1 MELYL
6 KLIDVIVPV
15 FFVIGIGYY
24 LGKKN
29 PDINTDFITTFAG
42 NVGTPAMI
50 FYTITTTGVT
60 LSVFTEYFIYAL
72 IIIGG
77 FSLVGI
83 LFLLLLKK
91 DFISELPPLILPNT
105 GNMGIPI
112 CLFAYGTAGL
122 GVASAIAS
130 VIILLHFTLGVL
142 LAKKSFS
149 LEILIKNM
157 PIYAII
163 VSVIFLYFEWDVPG
177 YLENTTFLLTYATI
191 FLVLMSL
198 GIALSRL
205 KVVSWTHA
213 SILGAVRVILGPLI
227 GFGLIKYLNL
237 DGFAA
242 GVLLIQSCMPSAVL
256 TYLVGSMYS
265 EKKVV
270 DSVASVIVTSTIMS
284 FITCLLYTSPSPRDG
299 LLSRMPS
306 SA

>member
-6 KLIDVIVPV
+6 KLIDVLFPV

-29 PDINTDFITTFAG
+29 PNISTDFITIFAG

-130 VIILLHFTLGVL
+130 VVILLHFTLGVL

-157 PIYAII
+157 PIYGII
-163 VSVIFLYFEWDVPG
+163 ISVIFLYFEWDVPG

-213 SILGAVRVILGPLI
+213 SILGAVRVIIGPII
-227 GFGLIKYLNL
+227 GFSLIKFLNL
-237 DGFAA
+237 NGFAA

-284 FITCLLYTSPSPRDG
+284 FITIPIVVYYSIKYFQ
-299 LLSRMPS
+299 
-306 SA
+306 

>member
-29 PDINTDFITTFAG
+29 PEINTDFITTFAG

-72 IIIGG
+72 VIIGG

-83 LFLLLLKK
+83 LFLILLKK

-130 VIILLHFTLGVL
+130 VVILLHFTLGVL

-149 LEILIKNM
+149 IEILIKNM
-157 PIYAII
+157 PIYGII

-213 SILGAVRVILGPLI
+213 SILGAVRVIIGPLI
-227 GFGLIKYLNL
+227 GFGLIKFLNL

-270 DSVASVIVTSTIMS
+270 DSVASVIVASTVMS
-284 FITCLLYTSPSPRDG
+284 FITIPIVVFYSLKYFQ
-299 LLSRMPS
+299 
-306 SA
+306 

>member
-6 KLIDVIVPV
+6 KLIDVIAPV

-29 PDINTDFITTFAG
+29 PEINTDFITTFAG

-77 FSLVGI
+77 FSIVGI
-83 LFLLLLKK
+83 IFLLLLKK

-149 LEILIKNM
+149 FEILIKNM
-157 PIYAII
+157 PIYGII

-213 SILGAVRVILGPLI
+213 SILGAVRVIIGPLI
-227 GFGLIKYLNL
+227 GFGLIKFLNL
-237 DGFAA
+237 NGFAA

-265 EKKVV
+265 ERKVV
-270 DSVASVIVTSTIMS
+270 DSVASVIVTSTVMS
-284 FITCLLYTSPSPRDG
+284 FITIPVVVY
-299 LLSRMPS
+299 LSLKYF
-306 SA
+306 

>member
-1 MELYL
+1 
-6 KLIDVIVPV
+6 
-15 FFVIGIGYY
+15 
-24 LGKKN
+24 
-29 PDINTDFITTFAG
+29 
-42 NVGTPAMI
+42 MI

-60 LSVFTEYFIYAL
+60 LSVFTEYFVYAL

-77 FSLVGI
+77 FSLAGI

-105 GNMGIPI
+105 GNMGVPI
-112 CLFAYGTAGL
+112 CLFAYGSAGL

-130 VIILLHFTLGVL
+130 VVILLHFTLGVL

-157 PIYAII
+157 PIYGII

-191 FLVLMSL
+191 FLILMSL

-213 SILGAVRVILGPLI
+213 SILGAVRVIIGPII
-227 GFGLIKYLNL
+227 GFSFIKFLNL
-237 DGFAA
+237 NGFAA

-265 EKKVV
+265 DKKVV
-270 DSVASVIVTSTIMS
+270 DSIASVIVTSTIMS
-284 FITCLLYTSPSPRDG
+284 FITIPIVVFHSLKYFQ
-299 LLSRMPS
+299 
-306 SA
+306 

>member
-6 KLIDVIVPV
+6 KLIDVIAPV

-29 PDINTDFITTFAG
+29 PEINTDFITTFAG

-83 LFLLLLKK
+83 IFLLLLKK

-149 LEILIKNM
+149 FEILIKNM
-157 PIYAII
+157 PIYGII

-205 KVVSWTHA
+205 KVLSWTHA
-213 SILGAVRVILGPLI
+213 SILGAVRVIIGPLI
-227 GFGLIKYLNL
+227 GFGLIKFLNL
-237 DGFAA
+237 NGFAA

-270 DSVASVIVTSTIMS
+270 DSVASVIVTSTVMS
-284 FITCLLYTSPSPRDG
+284 FITIPIVVY
-299 LLSRMPS
+299 LSLKYFQ
-306 SA
+306 

>member
-6 KLIDVIVPV
+6 KLIDVIAPV

-24 LGKKN
+24 LGRKN
-29 PDINTDFITTFAG
+29 PEINTDFITTFAG

-60 LSVFTEYFIYAL
+60 LSVFTEYFIYSL
-72 IIIGG
+72 IIIGC

-83 LFLLLLKK
+83 VFLLLLKK
-91 DFISELPPLILPNT
+91 DFVSELPPLILPNT

-149 LEILIKNM
+149 FKILIKNM
-157 PIYAII
+157 PIYGII
-163 VSVIFLYFEWDVPG
+163 ISVIFLYFEWDVPG

-213 SILGAVRVILGPLI
+213 SILGAVRVIIGPLI
-227 GFGLIKYLNL
+227 GFGLIKFLNL
-237 DGFAA
+237 NGFAA

-284 FITCLLYTSPSPRDG
+284 FITIPIVVYYSLKYFQ
-299 LLSRMPS
+299 
-306 SA
+306 

>member
-1 MELYL
+1 MDLYL
-6 KLIDVIVPV
+6 KLIDVIAPV

-29 PDINTDFITTFAG
+29 PEINTDFITTFAG

-83 LFLLLLKK
+83 IFLLLLKK

-149 LEILIKNM
+149 FEILIKNM
-157 PIYAII
+157 PIYGII
-163 VSVIFLYFEWDVPG
+163 VSVIFLFFEWDVPG

-205 KVVSWTHA
+205 KVLSWTHA
-213 SILGAVRVILGPLI
+213 SILGAVRVIIGPLI
-227 GFGLIKYLNL
+227 GFGLIKFLNL
-237 DGFAA
+237 NGFAA

-270 DSVASVIVTSTIMS
+270 DSVASVIVTSTVMS
-284 FITCLLYTSPSPRDG
+284 FITIPIVVY
-299 LLSRMPS
+299 LSLKYFQ
-306 SA
+306 

>member
-29 PDINTDFITTFAG
+29 PEINTDFITTFAG

-72 IIIGG
+72 VIIGG

-270 DSVASVIVTSTIMS
+270 DSVASVIVTSTVMS
-284 FITCLLYTSPSPRDG
+284 FVTIPIVVYYSLKFFQ
-299 LLSRMPS
+299 
-306 SA
+306 

>member
-6 KLIDVIVPV
+6 KLIDVLFPV

-29 PDINTDFITTFAG
+29 PNINTDFITTFAG

-60 LSVFTEYFIYAL
+60 LNVFIEYFIYAL

-83 LFLLLLKK
+83 LFLLILKK

-130 VIILLHFTLGVL
+130 VVILLHFTLGVL

-157 PIYAII
+157 PIYGII

-270 DSVASVIVTSTIMS
+270 NSVASVIVTSTIMS
-284 FITCLLYTSPSPRDG
+284 FITIPIVVYYSLKYFQ
-299 LLSRMPS
+299 
-306 SA
+306 